1 MENSVLQKFSLTREV
16 LDLNLDLRLKRHEAV
31 KLSTAVFITS
41 VNKNDQLQRVF
52 FTSWKYNVENMQRT
66 FFKNKLNISD
76 LKFPLYIYD
85 CLMFLLK
92 ARPKKGLVEK

>member
-1 MENSVLQKFSLTREV
+1 MLQKCSLTREV
-16 LDLNLDLRLKRHEAV
+16 LDLNLVLRLKRHEAV

-41 VNKNDQLQRVF
+41 VNKNDQLQCLFFVF

-66 FFKNKLNISD
+66 SFKNKLNISD

-85 CLMFLLK
+85 LSDVPFESK
-92 ARPKKGLVEK
+92 TKKGLVEK